1 MTIFVAGA
9 IFVVGVG
16 EQMFKL
22 EEGFLLAKKTVIA
35 FWDPGI
41 TSAATEIASICRS
54 VNGVSVT

>member
-9 IFVVGVG
+9 ICVVGVG

-22 EEGFLLAKKTVIA
+22 EEGVLLAKKTVIA

-41 TSAATEIASICRS
+41 PSAATEIASICRS